1 MRKNTLSALI
11 LGSAAAILLS
21 AVPASAQATRT
32 FVSGVGNDLD
42 PCSRTAPC
50 KTFAGAFSKT
60 FINGEID
67 CLDPGGYGALTVTK
81 SITIDCTGTFGSILA
96 SGTTGI
102 VVNIPVS
109 ANDPTRSVRLRGI
122 TINGAGA
129 SGTVGTR
136 TGVDGI
142 RILQATSVFVEDTV
156 IAEFSQQGIEVAA
169 SANTNLTLDNV
180 TIRNTNVSGVAL
192 ATTVGQVAASFNN
205 VRIDGTPVGLSAA
218 NRVRANIRNVMLAHN
233 TTGIQTSG
241 TDNIV
246 NADNIMISFAGTGV
260 LTGAGST
267 VRLSNSVVTQNQTGL
282 SSGGGSIVSMAG
294 NSVTGNTADGAFTAT
309 VPKL

>member
-1 MRKNTLSALI
+1 
-11 LGSAAAILLS
+11 
-21 AVPASAQATRT
+21 
-32 FVSGVGNDLD
+32 
-42 PCSRTAPC
+42 
-50 KTFAGAFSKT
+50 
-60 FINGEID
+60 
-67 CLDPGGYGALTVTK
+67 
-81 SITIDCTGTFGSILA
+81 
-96 SGTTGI
+96 
-102 VVNIPVS
+102 VS

-142 RILQATSVFVEDTV
+142 RILQANSVFVEDTV

-169 SANTNLTLDNV
+169 SANVNLTLDNV

-192 ATTVGQVAASFNN
+192 ATTVGQVIASFNN

-218 NRVRANIRNVMLAHN
+218 NRVRANIRNVMLGHN

-267 VRLSNSVVTQNQTGL
+267 VRLSNSVITQNQTGL